1 MAKALLSCIETSRQ
15 RYGAT
20 VIIDTVHGANTAKI
34 RGYGMNENPEYGS
47 LAKVP
52 VYRLRQV
59 LNQLQLE
66 GYLTATNDEYAILR
80 LTPKAA
86 SVLNNEETV
95 WMKLAKEQTKSE
107 QETQKKSRKK
117 KSALAGSRQN
127 LQRQRKTYL
136 KHCENFR
143 AQIAKEEKVP
153 PYIVFSDKTL
163 AHMCIIKPVNKEK
176 CCLYP
181 VWESLNMRNMGNVS
195 WQR

>member
-117 KSALAGSRQN
+117 KHSENLPKKMPITSPYCWNGHTTLPPVSAVL
-127 LQRQRKTYL
+127 RK
-136 KHCENFR
+136 H
-143 AQIAKEEKVP
+143 IACHSSP
-153 PYIVFSDKTL
+153 QTG
-163 AHMCIIKPVNKEK
+163 MC
-176 CCLYP
+176 
-181 VWESLNMRNMGNVS
+181 
-195 WQR
+195 

>member
-1 MAKALLSCIETSRQ
+1 MDEWKSGVWLFGE
-15 RYGAT
+15 
-20 VIIDTVHGANTAKI
+20 
-34 RGYGMNENPEYGS
+34 
-47 LAKVP
+47 VP

-117 KSALAGSRQN
+117 KSALAGSGEFTEAEEN
-127 LQRQRKTYL
+127 LFETLRKL
-136 KHCENFR
+136 R
-143 AQIAKEEKVP
+143 ARSQKKKKFPRI
-153 PYIVFSDKTL
+153 
-163 AHMCIIKPVNKEK
+163 
-176 CCLYP
+176 LYF
-181 VWESLNMRNMGNVS
+181 W
-195 WQR
+195 

>member
-1 MAKALLSCIETSRQ
+1 M
-15 RYGAT
+15 
-20 VIIDTVHGANTAKI
+20 
-34 RGYGMNENPEYGS
+34 
-47 LAKVP
+47 AKVP

-117 KSALAGSRQN
+117 KSALAGSGEFTEAEEN
-127 LQRQRKTYL
+127 LFETLRKL
-136 KHCENFR
+136 R

-153 PYIVFSDKTL
+153 PYIVFLIRHWLTCAL
-163 AHMCIIKPVNKEK
+163 
-176 CCLYP
+176 
-181 VWESLNMRNMGNVS
+181 
-195 WQR
+195 

>member
-1 MAKALLSCIETSRQ
+1 MDHL
-15 RYGAT
+15 
-20 VIIDTVHGANTAKI
+20 H
-34 RGYGMNENPEYGS
+34 
-47 LAKVP
+47 VP

-117 KSALAGSRQN
+117 KKKYQRYLEGFIGVLWLDPAN

-136 KHCENFR
+136 KHCENFGPR
-143 AQIAKEEKVP
+143 SQKKKKFPRI
-153 PYIVFSDKTL
+153 
-163 AHMCIIKPVNKEK
+163 
-176 CCLYP
+176 LYFLIRH
-181 VWESLNMRNMGNVS
+181 WLTCAL
-195 WQR
+195 

>member
-117 KSALAGSRQN
+117 KSALTGSGE

-136 KHCENFR
+136 KHCENFGPR
-143 AQIAKEEKVP
+143 SQKKKKFPRI
-153 PYIVFSDKTL
+153 
-163 AHMCIIKPVNKEK
+163 
-176 CCLYP
+176 LYF
-181 VWESLNMRNMGNVS
+181 
-195 WQR
+195 